1 MEYLKLKVMK
11 MTEVVKNRSEII
23 FLYDIEN
30 ANPNGDPMDENR
42 PRIDEETERN
52 IVTDVRL
59 KRTIRD
65 YLYKFLNHEIFIIE
79 EINEDG
85 TQKTREGRLE
95 ELKIKSKGDGVKL
108 LQNYVDL
115 RLFGATIAVKNM
127 PLTWIGPV
135 QFKFGKSLHKV
146 EPKTIKGTSVMP
158 SKENVTRGTFIETQI
173 LPYSLISFYGI
184 INENAAKSTG
194 LTESDVDL
202 LMNGI
207 WNGTK
212 NIITRSKIGQ
222 MPRLLIRVIYKE
234 DNFHIGDLDKKMKLI
249 LDEDIEEKSLRSIS
263 EIKLDISELIKT
275 INSNK
280 DKIGR
285 IEFKADGLKLS
296 SELETSFEVK
306 TDALDL

>member
-1 MEYLKLKVMK
+1 MK
-11 MTEVVKNRSEII
+11 MSEIVKNRSELI

-30 ANPNGDPMDENR
+30 TNPNGDPMDENR
-42 PRIDEETERN
+42 PRIDEETEIN

-65 YLYKFLNHEIFIIE
+65 YLYNFLNEEIFIIE

-85 TQKTREGRLE
+85 TQKTRESRLE
-95 ELKIKSKGDGVKL
+95 ELKIKSKDDGSKL
-108 LQNYVDL
+108 LKNYIDL

-127 PLTWIGPV
+127 PLTWMGPV

-158 SKENVTRGTFIETQI
+158 SKENVKRGTFIETQI

-194 LTESDVDL
+194 LKESDVDL

-212 NIITRSKIGQ
+212 NLITRSKIGQ
-222 MPRLLIRVIYKE
+222 MPRLLLRVIYKE
-234 DNFHIGDLDKKMKLI
+234 DNFHMGDLDKKMKLI
-249 LDEDIEEKSLRSIS
+249 LLNEDTGEKSLRSIS
-263 EIKLDISELIKT
+263 EIKLDISELIET

-280 DKIGR
+280 DKIER
-285 IEFKADGLKLS
+285 IEFKTNGLELS
-296 SELETSFEVK
+296 SELKTSFEV
-306 TDALDL
+306 TTNELDL

>member
-1 MEYLKLKVMK
+1 MK
-11 MTEVVKNRSEII
+11 MSEVVKNRSEII
-23 FLYDIEN
+23 FLYDIED

-42 PRIDEETERN
+42 PRVDEETEKN

-65 YLYKFLNHEIFIIE
+65 YLYKFLNEEIFIIE

-85 TQKTREGRLE
+85 TQKTRENRLE
-95 ELKIKSKGDGVKL
+95 DLKIKSKEDGAKL
-108 LQNYVDL
+108 LKNYIDL

-194 LTESDVDL
+194 LTEDDVEL

-212 NIITRSKIGQ
+212 NLITRSKIGQ
-222 MPRLLIRVIYKE
+222 MPRLLLRIIYKE
-234 DNFHIGDLDKKMKLI
+234 DNFHIGDLDKKIELI
-249 LDEDIEEKSLRSIS
+249 LNEDIEEKSLRSIF
-263 EIKLDISELIKT
+263 ETKLDISELVKI

-280 DKIGR
+280 NKIER
-285 IEFKADGLKLS
+285 IEFKINGLELS
-296 SELETSFEVK
+296 SDIKTSFEVEVEE
-306 TDALDL
+306 LNL

>member
-1 MEYLKLKVMK
+1 MK
-11 MTEVVKNRSEII
+11 MSEIVKNRSEII

-42 PRIDEETERN
+42 PRIDEETEKN

-65 YLYKFLNHEIFIIE
+65 YLYKFLNEEIFIIE

-95 ELKIKSKGDGVKL
+95 ELKIKSKEDGVKL
-108 LQNYVDL
+108 LENYVDL
-115 RLFGATIAVKNM
+115 RLFGATIAVKGM

-194 LTESDVDL
+194 LTESDVNL

-212 NIITRSKIGQ
+212 NLITRSKIGQ
-222 MPRLLIRVIYKE
+222 MPRLLLRIIYKE
-234 DNFHIGDLDKKMKLI
+234 DNFHIGDIDKKMKLT
-249 LDEDIEEKSLRSIS
+249 LNEDIEEKSLRSIS
-263 EIKLDISELIKT
+263 ETKLDISELIET

-280 DKIGR
+280 DKIER
-285 IEFKADGLKLS
+285 VEFKVNGLELS

-306 TDALDL
+306 ADELDL

>member
-1 MEYLKLKVMK
+1 MSEI
-11 MTEVVKNRSEII
+11 VKNRSEII

-42 PRIDEETERN
+42 PRIDEETEKN

-65 YLYKFLNHEIFIIE
+65 YLYKFLNEEIFIIE

-95 ELKIKSKGDGVKL
+95 ELKIKSKEDGVKL
-108 LQNYVDL
+108 LENYVDL
-115 RLFGATIAVKNM
+115 RLFGATIAVKGM

-194 LTESDVDL
+194 LTESDVNL

-212 NIITRSKIGQ
+212 NLITRSKIGQ
-222 MPRLLIRVIYKE
+222 MPRLLLRIIYKE
-234 DNFHIGDLDKKMKLI
+234 DNFHIGDIDKKMKLT
-249 LDEDIEEKSLRSIS
+249 LNEDIEEKSLRSIS
-263 EIKLDISELIKT
+263 ETKLDISELIET

-280 DKIGR
+280 DKIER
-285 IEFKADGLKLS
+285 VEFKVNGLELS

-306 TDALDL
+306 ADELDL

>member
-1 MEYLKLKVMK
+1 MSEL
-11 MTEVVKNRSEII
+11 VKNRSEII

-42 PRIDEETERN
+42 PRIDEETEKN

-65 YLYKFLNHEIFIIE
+65 YLYKFLNEEIFIIE

-95 ELKIKSKGDGVKL
+95 ELKIKSKEDGSKL

-135 QFKFGKSLHKV
+135 QFKLGKSLHKV

-194 LTESDVDL
+194 LTEKDVDL

-222 MPRLLIRVIYKE
+222 MPRLLLRVIYKE
-234 DNFHIGDLDKKMKLI
+234 DNFHIGDLDKKMKLV

-263 EIKLDISELIKT
+263 ETKLDISELVKT

-280 DKIGR
+280 DKIER
-285 IEFKADGLKLS
+285 IEFKVNDLELS

-306 TDALDL
+306 VDELEL

>member
-1 MEYLKLKVMK
+1 MK
-11 MTEVVKNRSEII
+11 MSEIVKNRSELI

-42 PRIDEETERN
+42 PRIDEETEIN

-65 YLYKFLNHEIFIIE
+65 YLYNFLNEEIFIIE

-85 TQKTREGRLE
+85 TQKTRESRLE
-95 ELKIKSKGDGVKL
+95 ELKIKSKDDGSKL
-108 LQNYVDL
+108 LKNYIDL

-127 PLTWIGPV
+127 PLTWMGPV

-158 SKENVTRGTFIETQI
+158 SKENVKRGTFIETQI

-194 LTESDVDL
+194 LKESDVDL

-212 NIITRSKIGQ
+212 NLITRSKIGQ
-222 MPRLLIRVIYKE
+222 MPRLLLRVIYKE
-234 DNFHIGDLDKKMKLI
+234 DNFHMGDLDKKMKLI
-249 LDEDIEEKSLRSIS
+249 LLNEDTGEKSLRSIS
-263 EIKLDISELIKT
+263 EIKLDISELIET

-280 DKIGR
+280 DKIER
-285 IEFKADGLKLS
+285 IEFKTNGLELS
-296 SELETSFEVK
+296 SELKTSFEV
-306 TDALDL
+306 TTNELDL

>member
-1 MEYLKLKVMK
+1 MS
-11 MTEVVKNRSEII
+11 EVVKNRSEII
-23 FLYDIEN
+23 FLYDIED

-42 PRIDEETERN
+42 PRIDEETEKN

-65 YLYKFLNHEIFIIE
+65 YLYKFLKEEIFIIE

-85 TQKTREGRLE
+85 TQKTRENRLE
-95 ELKIKSKGDGVKL
+95 DLKIKSKEDGAKL
-108 LQNYVDL
+108 LQNYIDL
-115 RLFGATIAVKNM
+115 RLFGATIAVKKM

-194 LTESDVDL
+194 LTEDDVKL

-212 NIITRSKIGQ
+212 NLITRSKIGQ
-222 MPRLLIRVIYKE
+222 MPRLLLRIIYKE
-234 DNFHIGDLDKKMKLI
+234 DNFHIGDLDKKIELI
-249 LDEDIEEKSLRSIS
+249 LNEDIGEKSLRSIF
-263 EIKLDISELIKT
+263 ETKLDISELVKT

-280 DKIGR
+280 NKIER
-285 IEFKADGLKLS
+285 IEFKINGLELS
-296 SELETSFEVK
+296 SDIKTSFEVEVEE
-306 TDALDL
+306 LNL

>member
-1 MEYLKLKVMK
+1 MS
-11 MTEVVKNRSEII
+11 EVVKNRSEII

-42 PRIDEETERN
+42 PRIDEETEKN

-65 YLYKFLNHEIFIIE
+65 YLYKFLKEEIFIIE

-85 TQKTREGRLE
+85 TQKTRESRLE
-95 ELKIKSKGDGVKL
+95 DLKIKSKEDGVKL
-108 LQNYVDL
+108 LQNYIDL

-212 NIITRSKIGQ
+212 NMITRSKIGQ
-222 MPRLLIRVIYKE
+222 MPRLLLRVIYNE
-234 DNFHIGDLDKKMKLI
+234 DNFHIGDLDKKMKLVLNEGI
-249 LDEDIEEKSLRSIS
+249 VEKSLRSIF
-263 EIKLDISELIKT
+263 ETELDISELVKT
-275 INSNK
+275 INVNK
-280 DKIGR
+280 DKIER
-285 IEFKADGLKLS
+285 VEFQVNGLKLS
-296 SELETSFEVK
+296 SDLKTSFEVK
-306 TDALDL
+306 TDELNL

>member
-1 MEYLKLKVMK
+1 MNTLDKKIDF
-11 MTEVVKNRSEII
+11 VVFFTVK
-23 FLYDIEN
+23 N
-30 ANPNGDPMDENR
+30 ANPNGDPMDENK
-42 PRIDEETERN
+42 PRIDEETEKN

-65 YLYKFLNHEIFIIE
+65 FLYKFLDEEIFIVE
-79 EINEDG
+79 EINKDG
-85 TQKTREGRLE
+85 TQKTRENRLE
-95 ELKIKSKGDGVKL
+95 ELKISSKEDGVKL
-108 LQNYVDL
+108 LENYVDL

-184 INENAAKSTG
+184 INENAAKKTG
-194 LTESDVDL
+194 LTELDVDL
-202 LMNGI
+202 MMNGL

-222 MPRLLIRVIYKE
+222 MPRLLLRVVYKE
-234 DNFHIGDLDKKMKLI
+234 DNFHIGDLDKGIKLTFN
-249 LDEDIEEKSLRSIS
+249 ENIEEKALRNIS
-263 EIKLDISELIKT
+263 EVKLDISGLIDKIEL
-275 INSNK
+275 NK
-280 DKIGR
+280 DKIER
-285 IEFKADGLKLS
+285 IDFKIND
-296 SELETSFEVK
+296 LETTPTLKDSFEGIK
-306 TDALDL
+306 LKELMF

>member
-1 MEYLKLKVMK
+1 MK
-11 MTEVVKNRSEII
+11 MSEIVKNRSEII

-42 PRIDEETERN
+42 PRIDEETEKN

-65 YLYKFLNHEIFIIE
+65 YLYKFLNEEIFIIE

-95 ELKIKSKGDGVKL
+95 ELKIKSKEDGVKL
-108 LQNYVDL
+108 LENYVDL
-115 RLFGATIAVKNM
+115 RLFGATIAVKGM

-194 LTESDVDL
+194 LTESDVNL

-212 NIITRSKIGQ
+212 NLITRSKIGQ
-222 MPRLLIRVIYKE
+222 MPRLLLRIIYKE
-234 DNFHIGDLDKKMKLI
+234 DNFHIGDIDKKMKITLN
-249 LDEDIEEKSLRSIS
+249 EDIEEKSLRSIS
-263 EIKLDISELIKT
+263 ETKLDISELIET

-280 DKIGR
+280 DKIER
-285 IEFKADGLKLS
+285 VEFKVNGLELS

-306 TDALDL
+306 ADELDL

>member
-1 MEYLKLKVMK
+1 MSEI
-11 MTEVVKNRSEII
+11 VKNRSEII

-42 PRIDEETERN
+42 PRIDEETEKN

-65 YLYKFLNHEIFIIE
+65 YLYKFLNEEIFIIE

-95 ELKIKSKGDGVKL
+95 ELKIKSKEDGVKL
-108 LQNYVDL
+108 LENYVDL
-115 RLFGATIAVKNM
+115 RLFGATIAVKGM

-194 LTESDVDL
+194 LTESDVNL

-212 NIITRSKIGQ
+212 NLITRSKIGQ
-222 MPRLLIRVIYKE
+222 MPRLLLRIIYKE
-234 DNFHIGDLDKKMKLI
+234 DNFHIGDIDKKMKITLN
-249 LDEDIEEKSLRSIS
+249 EDIEEKSLRSIS
-263 EIKLDISELIKT
+263 ETKLDISELIET

-280 DKIGR
+280 DKIER
-285 IEFKADGLKLS
+285 VEFKVNGLELS

-306 TDALDL
+306 ADELDL

>member
-1 MEYLKLKVMK
+1 MS
-11 MTEVVKNRSEII
+11 EVIKNRSELI

-42 PRIDEETERN
+42 PRIDEETEKN
-52 IVTDVRL
+52 IVTDVRF

-65 YLYKFLNHEIFIIE
+65 YLYKFLNQEIFIIE

-95 ELKIKSKGDGVKL
+95 ELKIKSKDDGYKL

-135 QFKFGKSLHKV
+135 QFKFGKSLNKV

-212 NIITRSKIGQ
+212 NLITRSKVGQ

-249 LDEDIEEKSLRSIS
+249 IDEDIEEKSLRSIS
-263 EIKLDISELIKT
+263 EAKLDISKLVET

-280 DKIGR
+280 DKIEK
-285 IEFKADGLKLS
+285 IEFKVNDLELS
-296 SELETSFEVK
+296 SEIGTSFEVK
-306 TDALDL
+306 ADELDL

>member
-1 MEYLKLKVMK
+1 MSEG
-11 MTEVVKNRSEII
+11 VKNRSEII

-42 PRIDEETERN
+42 PRIDEETEKN

-65 YLYKFLNHEIFIIE
+65 YLYKFLNKEIFIIE

-85 TQKTREGRLE
+85 TQKTRESRLE
-95 ELKIKSKGDGVKL
+95 ELKIKSREDGVKL

-115 RLFGATIAVKNM
+115 RLFGATIAVKGM

-194 LTESDVDL
+194 LTEADVDL

-222 MPRLLIRVIYKE
+222 MPRLLLRVVYKE
-234 DNFHIGDLDKKMKLI
+234 DNFHIGDLDKKIELI
-249 LDEDIEEKSLRSIS
+249 LNEDVEEKSLRSIS

-280 DKIGR
+280 DKIER
-285 IEFKADGLKLS
+285 VEFKVNDLELS
-296 SELETSFEVK
+296 SELEASFEVK
-306 TDALDL
+306 ADELDL

>member
-1 MEYLKLKVMK
+1 MK
-11 MTEVVKNRSEII
+11 MSEVIKNRSELI

-42 PRIDEETERN
+42 PRIDEETEKN
-52 IVTDVRL
+52 IVTDVRF

-65 YLYKFLNHEIFIIE
+65 YLYKFLNQEIFIIE

-95 ELKIKSKGDGVKL
+95 ELKIKSKDDGYKL

-135 QFKFGKSLHKV
+135 QFKFGKSLNKV

-212 NIITRSKIGQ
+212 NLITRSKVGQ

-249 LDEDIEEKSLRSIS
+249 IDEDIEEKSLRSIS
-263 EIKLDISELIKT
+263 EAKLDISKLVET

-280 DKIGR
+280 DKIEK
-285 IEFKADGLKLS
+285 IEFKVNDLELS
-296 SELETSFEVK
+296 SEIGTSFEVK
-306 TDALDL
+306 ADELDL

>member
-1 MEYLKLKVMK
+1 MS
-11 MTEVVKNRSEII
+11 EVVKNRSEII

-42 PRIDEETERN
+42 PRIDEETEIN

-65 YLYKFLNHEIFIIE
+65 YLYKFLNEEIFIIE
-79 EINEDG
+79 EINADG
-85 TQKTREGRLE
+85 TQKTREDRLKD
-95 ELKIKSKGDGVKL
+95 LKIESKEDGIKL
-108 LQNYVDL
+108 LEKYVDL

-194 LTESDVDL
+194 LTETDVDL

-222 MPRLLIRVIYKE
+222 MPRLLLRVIYKE
-234 DNFHIGDLDKKMKLI
+234 DNFHIGDLDKKIKLV
-249 LDEDIEEKSLRSIS
+249 LAEDIEEKSLRNIS
-263 EIKLDISELIKT
+263 EAELNISELVET

-280 DKIGR
+280 DKIER
-285 IEFKADGLKLS
+285 VEFEVNSLKLNS
-296 SELETSFEVK
+296 DLKTSFEVEVK
-306 TDALDL
+306 ELNL

>member
-1 MEYLKLKVMK
+1 MEFLKTKVMK
-11 MTEVVKNRSEII
+11 MSEVVKNRSEII

-42 PRIDEETERN
+42 PRIDEETEIN

-65 YLYKFLNHEIFIIE
+65 YLYKFLNEEIFIIE
-79 EINEDG
+79 EINADG
-85 TQKTREGRLE
+85 TQKTREDRLKD
-95 ELKIKSKGDGVKL
+95 LKIESKEDGIKL
-108 LQNYVDL
+108 LEKYVDL

-194 LTESDVDL
+194 LTETDVDL

-222 MPRLLIRVIYKE
+222 MPRLLLRVIYKE
-234 DNFHIGDLDKKMKLI
+234 DNFHIGDLDKKIKLV
-249 LDEDIEEKSLRSIS
+249 LAEDIEEKSLRNIS
-263 EIKLDISELIKT
+263 EAELNISELVET

-280 DKIGR
+280 DKIER
-285 IEFKADGLKLS
+285 VEFEVNSLKLNS
-296 SELETSFEVK
+296 DLKTSFEVEVK
-306 TDALDL
+306 ELNL